1 MTFLVPFDGSDLS
14 KAALER
20 AAGLAT
26 DEEIVALT
34 VIPSG
39 TKYAQKKG
47 WSDPTENFD
56 ELLANLEDAVTDI
69 APGAT
74 FEFMRTESRPPTAKI
89 AKIIR
94 RKARSHDASV
104 VFLGSANAGKTMS
117 PVASVGPGVASDES
131 YDVYIARAN

>member
-1 MTFLVPFDGSDLS
+1 MVFLVPFDGSDLS
-14 KAALER
+14 KAALKR
-20 AAGLAT
+20 AKEFAT

-39 TKYAQKKG
+39 TKYARKKG
-47 WSDPTENFD
+47 WSDPREDFE
-56 ELLANLEDAVTDI
+56 ELRETLEAEVHDI
-69 APGAT
+69 ASGAT
-74 FEFMRTESRPPTAKI
+74 FEFMRTESRPPTAKV

-104 VFLGSANAGKTMS
+104 VFLGSANAGKKMS